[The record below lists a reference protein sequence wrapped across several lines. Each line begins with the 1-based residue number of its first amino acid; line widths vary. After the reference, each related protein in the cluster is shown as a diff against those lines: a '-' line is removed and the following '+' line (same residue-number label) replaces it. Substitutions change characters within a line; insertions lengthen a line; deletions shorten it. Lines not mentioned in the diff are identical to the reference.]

1 MLEKFRNDPGFR
13 DRCVKAAAL
22 LIIIAVIL
30 LSFDVFTQGR
40 DGRKQI
46 IDEDGGTEA
55 ELCSI
60 LADIDGVS
68 GVIVTAQGAGDPV
81 VKNDLINAVTA
92 VFNIPS
98 TSVEVFV
105 KKSVKSSGDA
115 AGRSSGEKGETSNER

>member
-60 LADIDGVS
+60 LADIDGVGEVDVMLQLDS
-68 GVIVTAQGAGDPV
+68 SVRVCGVIVTAQGAGDPV
-81 VKNDLINAVTA
+81 VKQLRGCGRQE
-92 VFNIPS
+92 FRRKGGNI
-98 TSVEVFV
+98 
-105 KKSVKSSGDA
+105 K
-115 AGRSSGEKGETSNER
+115 